1 MVLNQPQGGFR
12 TPTPYDKELSSI
24 ARRERMAQIMQQQA
38 LQPLEINSF
47 QGFQAPISPLQGLAK
62 ALQMYAGI
70 TAGDK
75 ADQSRAEIGK
85 RMQTDAAQQIAG
97 LEGTPAQPAIAPTPG
112 TSFTPTGA
120 DFEDNPNLPIAASGN
135 VEIAGTPG
143 KEATPVMPLGD
154 AEKRQ
159 RLIQILTGGNPYAAP
174 AAKYMLEDMQKSGT
188 GPLAEYKLYSEQAKA
203 RGETPLSIDQYK
215 TRQIQAGRSVT
226 NVNMP
231 SGAPIP
237 VERNGKLIYVQM
249 GKDGKY
255 VEVEGISP
263 PTAQTPLAQ
272 ELADAGITRDNPQ
285 FQELATAYIN
295 KKLTQV
301 ISPNAT
307 VVSPTGEKSQSTPA
321 PSEGTVNVTI
331 NGVTTAMPIAQARE
345 LNAKFKG
352 AETGAVE
359 GARANFEFVTVP
371 DPKNPAQKILVPKSQ
386 VAAQSA
392 SGSPVVA
399 EVDKKVAQG
408 QSMIELAQRAQAIL
422 PSATSGAI
430 SNLAT
435 MATDAAGIPTNKS
448 AADGQL
454 KVISAQ
460 LVSNVPRMEGPQ
472 SDADVKLYRQAAADV
487 ANGNIPYQTRIKSLN
502 TIIELN
508 QKYAQGGAKPPPGA
522 VRRITPRQ

>member
-1 MVLNQPQGGFR
+1 
-12 TPTPYDKELSSI
+12 
-24 ARRERMAQIMQQQA
+24 MAQIMQQQA

-112 TSFTPTGA
+112 TSFTPMGA
-120 DFEDNPNLPIAASGN
+120 DFEDNPNLPIAASGD
-135 VEIAGTPG
+135 VEVAGSPG
-143 KEATPVMPLGD
+143 RPAIPAMPLSS
-154 AEKRQ
+154 EQKKQ
-159 RLIQILTGGNPYAAP
+159 RLIQILSGGNPYSAP
-174 AAKYMLEDMQKSGT
+174 VAKIMFEDLQKGAT
-188 GPLAEYKLYSEQAKA
+188 GPLAEYNLAVQQGYKGTINDYKTEQARA
-203 RGETPLSIDQYK
+203 S
-215 TRQIQAGRSVT
+215 RSVT

-231 SGAPIP
+231 TSMAPMYVRNRITGKFEFVQPDNRGKFDMSNYEPAPTELPIQRLIAVRDSLPTDSPDRKVIEQLIEKEATQSFGANATIQGPTGTRQAMPPPESGSVNVI
-237 VERNGKLIYVQM
+237 I
-249 GKDGKY
+249 DGK
-255 VEVEGISP
+255 P
-263 PTAQTPLAQ
+263 
-272 ELADAGITRDNPQ
+272 
-285 FQELATAYIN
+285 
-295 KKLTQV
+295 
-301 ISPNAT
+301 
-307 VVSPTGEKSQSTPA
+307 
-321 PSEGTVNVTI
+321 
-331 NGVTTAMPIAQARE
+331 TAMPIAQAKE
-345 LNAKFKG
+345 LNAQYKG
-352 AETGAVE
+352 AEAGAIE
-359 GARANFEFVTVP
+359 KAKSEYEFVTVP
-371 DPKNPAQKILVPKSQ
+371 DPKNPAQKILMPKSQ
-386 VAAQSA
+386 VSTQS
-392 SGSPVVA
+392 SGGNPVVA

-454 KVISAQ
+454 RVIGAQ

-472 SDADVKLYRQAAADV
+472 SDADVKLYKQAAADV
-487 ANGNIPYQTRIKSLN
+487 ANANIPYQTRIKSLN
-502 TIIELN
+502 TIIDLN

>member
-1 MVLNQPQGGFR
+1 MVLNQPQGGIR

-62 ALQMYAGI
+62 VLQMYAGM

-75 ADQSRAEIGK
+75 ADESRAEIGK
-85 RMQTDAAQQIAG
+85 RMQTEGAAQIAG
-97 LEGTPAQPAIAPTPG
+97 LEGTLAQPAIAPTPG

-135 VEIAGTPG
+135 VEVAGTPG
-143 KEATPVMPLGD
+143 RPAIPAMPLS
-154 AEKRQ
+154 EPERKQ
-159 RLIQILTGGNPYAAP
+159 RLIQILTSGNPYAAP
-174 AAKYMLEDMQKSGT
+174 AAKFMLEDMQKAPSTIKEYEYARDKQGFRGT
-188 GPLAEYKLYSEQAKA
+188 LQDFRMSMRPPG
-203 RGETPLSIDQYK
+203 T
-215 TRQIQAGRSVT
+215 V
-226 NVNMP
+226 VNMP
-231 SGAPIP
+231 SGAPITAM
-237 VERNGKLIYVQM
+237 VNGQLRYVQI
-249 GKDGKY
+249 GKGGEKIVMEGIMPPANELPIQKLMALRDTLPTDSPDRK
-255 VEVEGISP
+255 VVEGLI
-263 PTAQTPLAQ
+263 
-272 ELADAGITRDNPQ
+272 EK
-285 FQELATAYIN
+285 EATQSFA
-295 KKLTQV
+295 
-301 ISPNAT
+301 PNST
-307 VVSPTGEKSQSTPA
+307 VVRPTGTTQTTPA
-321 PSEGTVNVTI
+321 PLPGQVNVMVDGQLRAI
-331 NGVTTAMPIAQARE
+331 PIAQAE
-345 LNAKFKG
+345 ALNARFKG

-359 GARANFEFVTVP
+359 GARSEFEFVTVP
-371 DPKNPAQKILVPKSQ
+371 DPQNPAQKILVPKSQ
-386 VAAQSA
+386 AAAQAA
-392 SGSPVVA
+392 SGTPLVA
-399 EVDKKVAQG
+399 EIDKKVAQG

-502 TIIELN
+502 AIIDLN
-508 QKYAQGGAKPPPGA
+508 KKYAQGGAQPPAGA

>member
-1 MVLNQPQGGFR
+1 MVFNQPQGGFR

-38 LQPLEINSF
+38 LQPMEINSF

-62 ALQMYAGI
+62 VLQMYAGM
-70 TAGDK
+70 TASDK
-75 ADQSRAEIGK
+75 ADESRAGIGK
-85 RMQTDAAQQIAG
+85 RMQTDAAQQIAS

-112 TSFTPTGA
+112 TSFTPMGA

-143 KEATPVMPLGD
+143 RAAIPAMPLGD

-159 RLIQILTGGNPYAAP
+159 RLIQILTGGNPYSAP
-174 AAKYMLEDMQKSGT
+174 AAKFMLEDMQKAPSTIKEYEYARDKQGFQGT
-188 GPLAEYKLYSEQAKA
+188 LQDFRMSMRPPG
-203 RGETPLSIDQYK
+203 T
-215 TRQIQAGRSVT
+215 V
-226 NVNMP
+226 VNMP
-231 SGAPIP
+231 SGAPITAM
-237 VERNGKLIYVQM
+237 VNGQLRYVQI
-249 GKDGKY
+249 GKGGEKIVMEGIMPPANELPIQRLMALRDTLPIDSPDRK
-255 VEVEGISP
+255 VVEGLI
-263 PTAQTPLAQ
+263 
-272 ELADAGITRDNPQ
+272 EK
-285 FQELATAYIN
+285 EATQSFGA
-295 KKLTQV
+295 
-301 ISPNAT
+301 NAT
-307 VVSPTGEKSQSTPA
+307 IQG
-321 PSEGTVNVTI
+321 PSGTRQAMPPPEPGTVNVIIDGKPTS
-331 NGVTTAMPIAQARE
+331 MPIDQARE

-352 AETGAVE
+352 AEAGAVE
-359 GARANFEFVTVP
+359 QARAGFEFVTVP

-454 KVISAQ
+454 RIIGAQ

-508 QKYAQGGAKPPPGA
+508 QKYAQGGAQPPKGA

>member
-1 MVLNQPQGGFR
+1 
-12 TPTPYDKELSSI
+12 
-24 ARRERMAQIMQQQA
+24 MQQQA
-38 LQPLEINSF
+38 LQPMEINSF

-62 ALQMYAGI
+62 VLQMYAGM
-70 TAGDK
+70 TASDK
-75 ADQSRAEIGK
+75 ADESRAGIGK
-85 RMQTDAAQQIAG
+85 RMQTDAAQQIAS

-112 TSFTPTGA
+112 TSFTPMGA

-143 KEATPVMPLGD
+143 RAAIPAMPLGD

-159 RLIQILTGGNPYAAP
+159 RLIQILTGGNPYSAP
-174 AAKYMLEDMQKSGT
+174 AAKFMLEDMQKAPSTIKEYEYARDKQGFQGT
-188 GPLAEYKLYSEQAKA
+188 LQDFRMSMRPPG
-203 RGETPLSIDQYK
+203 T
-215 TRQIQAGRSVT
+215 V
-226 NVNMP
+226 VNMP
-231 SGAPIP
+231 SGAPITAM
-237 VERNGKLIYVQM
+237 VNGQLRYVQI
-249 GKDGKY
+249 GKGGEKIVMEGIMPPANELPIQRLMALRDTLPIDSPDRK
-255 VEVEGISP
+255 VVEGLI
-263 PTAQTPLAQ
+263 
-272 ELADAGITRDNPQ
+272 EK
-285 FQELATAYIN
+285 EATQSFGA
-295 KKLTQV
+295 
-301 ISPNAT
+301 NAT
-307 VVSPTGEKSQSTPA
+307 IQG
-321 PSEGTVNVTI
+321 PSGTRQAMPPPEPGTVNVIIDGKPTS
-331 NGVTTAMPIAQARE
+331 MPIDQARE

-352 AETGAVE
+352 AEAGAVE
-359 GARANFEFVTVP
+359 QARAGFEFVTVP

-454 KVISAQ
+454 RIIGAQ

-508 QKYAQGGAKPPPGA
+508 QKYAQGGAQPPKGA

>member
-1 MVLNQPQGGFR
+1 MVMNQPQSGFR
-12 TPTPYDKELSSI
+12 TPSPYDKELSSI

-47 QGFQAPISPLQGLAK
+47 QGFQAPISPLQGIAK

-70 TAGDK
+70 TAGDR
-75 ADQSRAEIGK
+75 ADESRSALGK
-85 RMQTDAAQQIAG
+85 RIQEEGAAQIAG

-112 TSFTPTGA
+112 TSFTPMGA
-120 DFEDNPNLPIAASGN
+120 DFEDNPNLPIASSGN

-143 KEATPVMPLGD
+143 RAAIPAMPLSD
-154 AEKRQ
+154 AERKQ
-159 RLIQILTGGNPYAAP
+159 RLIQILSSGNPYSAP
-174 AAKYMLEDMQKSGT
+174 VAKLMFEDLQKAPSTIKEYEYARDKQGFQGT
-188 GPLAEYKLYSEQAKA
+188 LQDFRMSMRPPG
-203 RGETPLSIDQYK
+203 T
-215 TRQIQAGRSVT
+215 V
-226 NVNMP
+226 VNMP
-231 SGAPIP
+231 SGAPITAM
-237 VERNGKLIYVQM
+237 VNGQLRYVQI
-249 GKDGKY
+249 GKGGEKIVMEGIMPPPNDLPIQRLMSLRDTLPQGSPDRA
-255 VEVEGISP
+255 VVEGLI
-263 PTAQTPLAQ
+263 
-272 ELADAGITRDNPQ
+272 EK
-285 FQELATAYIN
+285 EATQSFA
-295 KKLTQV
+295 
-301 ISPNAT
+301 PNAT
-307 VVSPTGEKSQSTPA
+307 VVKPTGTSQANPA
-321 PSEGTVNVTI
+321 PLPNTVNVMVD
-331 NGVTTAMPIAQARE
+331 GVLTAMPIAQAE
-345 LNAKFKG
+345 QLNAQFKG
-352 AETGAVE
+352 AETRAVE
-359 GARANFEFVTVP
+359 GARAEFEFVTVP

-386 VAAQSA
+386 AAAQAA
-392 SGSPVVA
+392 SGTPLVA
-399 EVDKKVAQG
+399 EIDKKVAQG

-422 PSATSGAI
+422 PTATSGAI

-508 QKYAQGGAKPPPGA
+508 QKYAQGGAQPPKGA